1 MARRCSVCNHP
12 KREAID
18 RAIISG
24 TPIRDIAGRFGVS
37 KSAVYRHKK
46 HIPETLTKAHAAEEM
61 AQADNLLDEIKKLQ
75 TRTHKILSKA
85 EKAGN
90 LSTALKAI
98 REARECLKML
108 AKLEGVLWERKE
120 VEISSNPFAGLTTDE
135 LRQLINDNR

>member
-1 MARRCSVCNHP
+1 MSHDHDRPRPFC
-12 KREAID
+12 REIQSD
-18 RAIISG
+18 KEKL
-24 TPIRDIAGRFGVS
+24 